1 MNIWIALES
10 LCRIDTYENIVNS
23 IITLGPNAICLRY
36 PYRLVRNFLEDC
48 IRCDL
53 KFDFSTKTIDL
64 KSDNKEKL
72 ITETIDVFRD
82 PTLYAESETK
92 CQVNALLYQR
102 YGEMLRFLT
111 DAQVFVNNNLFVFV
125 KVPNQTGR

>member
-1 MNIWIALES
+1 MNIQIALES

-23 IITLGPNAICLRY
+23 IITLVPNAICLGY

-64 KSDNKEKL
+64 KSDNKKKL

-82 PTLYAESETK
+82 PTLYAELETK

-102 YGEMLRFLT
+102 YGEMLRFLM